1 MKTRILWPALA
12 AALGIQATATSAHAQ
27 QPDGHSIKVE
37 FADLDLQTSSG
48 KQALRGR
55 IRSAAMTVCGY
66 RIDPGFQLAGEYRS
80 CVEHATDNALA
91 QVKWPTR

>member
-1 MKTRILWPALA
+1 MKTRILWTALA
-12 AALGIQATATSAHAQ
+12 AAVCIQATAAHAQ

-55 IRSAAMTVCGY
+55 IRSAALTVCGY

-80 CVEHATDNALA
+80 CVEHATDTALA
-91 QVKWPTR
+91 QVRWPAR